1 VIDPYRKN
9 VLSLRLHTTSDQK
22 FASSNNQ
29 RVKGVTSVNQN
40 SSNQSSN
47 LPGYRTKISG
57 TGHYLP
63 ERVLSN
69 LDLEKMVETNDQ
81 WIVERT
87 GIRNRHLA
95 ADGEFTTD
103 LALVAAQR
111 ALEAASLSATDIDLI
126 IFCTVTGDQ
135 VMPSSACVL
144 QKKLGARQVMSF
156 DLSAACSGFV
166 YGMTVANQFI
176 STGFYK
182 HILVVGAE
190 ILHRYVNY
198 KDRETCILFGDG
210 AGAMILSRSE
220 NGDNSSILSTHMH
233 ADGSLGDLFVLAAG
247 GSAMPFSQEVLET
260 GAQYVKM
267 KGREIFKNAVR
278 TMTHCCEEALKANN
292 MTRDQVDWL
301 IPHQANVRI
310 LDAVA
315 EYFEIPK
322 EKVIVTLHETGN
334 TSAATIPIAF
344 DIAVRDGRFKRGQN
358 ILLTAFG
365 AGLTSG
371 SVMLRY

>member
-1 VIDPYRKN
+1 MTN
-9 VLSLRLHTTSDQK
+9 T
-22 FASSNNQ
+22 NQ
-29 RVKGVTSVNQN
+29 PMNQQPN
-40 SSNQSSN
+40 S
-47 LPGYRTKISG
+47 PTGFRTKISG
-57 TGHYLP
+57 TGSYLP

-69 LDLEKMVETNDQ
+69 ADLEKMVDTNDQ

-95 ADGEFTTD
+95 ADDQVTTD
-103 LALVAAQR
+103 LGLIAAQR
-111 ALEAASLSATDIDLI
+111 ALEAAKLSASDIDLI
-126 IFCTVTGDQ
+126 IFCSVTGDQ

-144 QKKLGARQVMSF
+144 QKKLGARQIMSF

-166 YGMTVANQFI
+166 YGMTVADQFI
-176 STGFYK
+176 RTGFYK
-182 HILVVGAE
+182 HVLIIGAE

-198 KDRETCILFGDG
+198 KERETCILFGDG
-210 AGAMILSRSE
+210 AGAMILSRAE
-220 NGDNSSILSTHMH
+220 TGDTSAILSMHMH
-233 ADGSLGDLFVLAAG
+233 ADGNLGDLFVLAAG
-247 GSAMPFSQEVLET
+247 GSAMPFSQAVLDS

-278 TMTHCCEEALKANN
+278 TMTQCCEEALKAND
-292 MTRDQVDWL
+292 MTREQVDWL
-301 IPHQANVRI
+301 IPHQANIRI

-315 EYFEIPK
+315 DYFDISK
-322 EKVIVTLHETGN
+322 EKVIVTLDETGN

-344 DIAVRDGRFKRGQN
+344 DTAVRDGRFKRGQN